1 MKLIEEI
8 IDRLEDEWKWE
19 VEIVL
24 EVGKGLKLWKVVVR
38 LVDLSVII

>member
-24 EVGKGLKLWKVVVR
+24 EVGKRLKLWKVVVR